1 MTLEETPTIVTPA
14 GVAGLS
20 FADEADTVNA
30 LIPKLRARGVE
41 AVVVL
46 IHQGGFQT
54 NSSNIDACVGGLAGN
69 PITNIVNRLD
79 DEVDLVI
86 SGHTH
91 AAYNCL
97 LPNSVGRQIPVTGA
111 NAFGRVL
118 SNIDMTIES
127 STGEVTGVVVD
138 NVVVERN
145 APGIVP
151 NPQIASIVAN
161 YSALV
166 SPIANQVIGS
176 ITQDVSNVRSAAC
189 EIPAGDLIADAQL
202 EATSPPASGGAQLA
216 LMNPGGVRASGFVF
230 AQISGGELSGDVTY
244 GEAFT
249 VQPFGN
255 SMVTISLSSQQIKN
269 LLEQQFAGCNGQT
282 VNRVLQPSN
291 GFRFS
296 WDFTRAACDK
306 IRDVSLDTPAGTQ
319 NIVQAG
325 VVESPQGLYRV
336 AVNSFLAAGGDN
348 FTTLLGGASPLGGP
362 QDIDALVAYFA
373 QFKTPNP
380 AYDPTDPG
388 LGKPRIQRLDGGAAC
403 P

>member
-1 MTLEETPTIVTPA
+1 
-14 GVAGLS
+14 
-20 FADEADTVNA
+20 
-30 LIPKLRARGVE
+30 
-41 AVVVL
+41 
-46 IHQGGFQT
+46 
-54 NSSNIDACVGGLAGN
+54 
-69 PITNIVNRLD
+69 
-79 DEVDLVI
+79 
-86 SGHTH
+86 
-91 AAYNCL
+91 
-97 LPNSVGRQIPVTGA
+97 
-111 NAFGRVL
+111 
-118 SNIDMTIES
+118 
-127 STGEVTGVVVD
+127 
-138 NVVVERN
+138 
-145 APGIVP
+145 
-151 NPQIASIVAN
+151 
-161 YSALV
+161 
-166 SPIANQVIGS
+166 
-176 ITQDVSNVRSAAC
+176 
-189 EIPAGDLIADAQL
+189 
-202 EATSPPASGGAQLA
+202 
-216 LMNPGGVRASGFVF
+216 
-230 AQISGGELSGDVTY
+230 
-244 GEAFT
+244 
-249 VQPFGN
+249 
-255 SMVTISLSSQQIKN
+255 MVTISLSSQQIKN